1 MNTFYNGMKDLIISM
16 GADVLKDSAEE
27 LHDTKELEKRL
38 GEYMKR
44 ERAVFESIDIQQ
56 EIDFGALEDYIK
68 ENLLNDFKESLCGSN
83 IQKENKKEYIL
94 EKLYHYLGVET
105 DSRKSSMSLKNL

>member
-1 MNTFYNGMKDLIISM
+1 
-16 GADVLKDSAEE
+16 
-27 LHDTKELEKRL
+27 
-38 GEYMKR
+38 MKR

-83 IQKENKKEYIL
+83 IQKENWKNCIIIWAWRQIV
-94 EKLYHYLGVET
+94 EKAVCH
-105 DSRKSSMSLKNL
+105 